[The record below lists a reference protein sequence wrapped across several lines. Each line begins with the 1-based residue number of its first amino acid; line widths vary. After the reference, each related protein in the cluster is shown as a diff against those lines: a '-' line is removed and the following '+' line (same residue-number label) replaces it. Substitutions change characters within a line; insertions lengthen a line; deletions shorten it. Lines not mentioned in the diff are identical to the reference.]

1 MIIKFYK
8 LGDGTT
14 LTVLILTVLMRTK
27 ASKFIFI
34 CFLLSFRSIK
44 GVSLQKKTAKR
55 SQEMYKSKFSV
66 IMNDSP
72 VIGFHMNRSIKGF
85 LIFNVR

>member
-34 CFLLSFRSIK
+34 ASYLAL
-44 GVSLQKKTAKR
+44 GA
-55 SQEMYKSKFSV
+55 
-66 IMNDSP
+66 
-72 VIGFHMNRSIKGF
+72 
-85 LIFNVR
+85 